1 MRRPTP
7 WLFLLLFL
15 LASPLSLPAAE
26 SVPAPGQPIDFTRLL
41 PPPPTPGSVADRE
54 DKAVVRAWQ
63 QRRTP
68 EMEALAQADAARTAQ
83 PFLPA
88 LGRDLAPEK
97 LPLTMAFFETLRKD
111 ADAML
116 GEAKAHWN
124 RPRPPQADPDIRP
137 SLRLPHNAS
146 YPSGHS
152 TYATAAAVMLA
163 GMVPERAAEIY
174 DRAEAYRLS
183 RIIGGVHYPS
193 DIAAGRIAG
202 TVIAAT
208 LLENAAFV
216 EGMCAAGVELRQ
228 SLGLAP
234 RPCPGPGIAAKPAN

>member
-1 MRRPTP
+1 MRRPFS
-7 WLFLLLFL
+7 WLILLLL

-26 SVPAPGQPIDFTRLL
+26 IVPAPGQAIDFTRLL
-41 PPPPTPGSVADRE
+41 PPPPAPGSVADNE

-68 EMEALAQADAARTAQ
+68 EMESLAQADAARTAQ

-88 LGRDLAPEK
+88 LGRDLTPEK

-116 GEAKAHWN
+116 GDAKAHWN
-124 RPRPPQADPDIRP
+124 RPRPPQADPDIHP

-152 TYATAAAVMLA
+152 TYATAAAVMLVS
-163 GMVPERAAEIY
+163 MVPERAAEIY
-174 DRAEAYRLS
+174 DRAEAYRLN

-208 LLENAAFV
+208 LLENGDFV
-216 EGMCAAGVELRQ
+216 ASLCAAGGELRQ
-228 SLGLAP
+228 SVGLAP
-234 RPCPGPGIAAKPAN
+234 RPCPEPGITARPAN

>member
-1 MRRPTP
+1 MRRPVS

-15 LASPLSLPAAE
+15 LASPLSLPGAE
-26 SVPAPGQPIDFTRLL
+26 IVPAPGQAIDFTRLL
-41 PPPPTPGSVADRE
+41 PPPPAPGSVADRE

-88 LGRDLAPEK
+88 LGRDLTPEK

-116 GEAKAHWN
+116 GDAKGHWN
-124 RPRPPQADPDIRP
+124 RPRPPQADPDIHP

-163 GMVPERAAEIY
+163 DMVPERAAEIY
-174 DRAEAYRLS
+174 DRAEAYRLN

-208 LLENAAFV
+208 LLENGEFV
-216 EGMCAAGVELRQ
+216 ASMCAAGGELRRH
-228 SLGLAP
+228 LGLAP
-234 RPCPGPGIAAKPAN
+234 RPCPEPGITTRPAN